1 MTHLHRA
8 GKWQA
13 RRSLLQLLAAQSPTG
28 QRLVQMRR
36 LSGSPMCPLCG
47 GAEDTLMHR
56 LAGCQHATVSAY
68 FQGMD
73 PGIRLAL
80 ATAAWGFYVVQ

>member
-1 MTHLHRA
+1 MGHPDAAWEPGRKAMTKLHGT

-13 RRSLLQLLAAQSPTG
+13 RRCLLQLLAAQSPTG

-47 GAEDTLMHR
+47 GKKT
-56 LAGCQHATVSAY
+56 
-68 FQGMD
+68 
-73 PGIRLAL
+73 P
-80 ATAAWGFYVVQ
+80 